1 MLALVVAGVFACMAT
16 LKPGWT
22 VVAVSAVAIY
32 SVALYGDR
40 LRTLLTAGCVLAVTV
55 AVMTL
60 FSDRG
65 LLSYDAVTRLGVLLI
80 ALVLG
85 DAVRSRRTI
94 ERTAAQRE
102 VERERRARD
111 DSERRLADERLRI
124 AREVH
129 DVVAHAMVA
138 INVQAGVAAHVLHK
152 RPGQAETALT
162 EIKRVSGAALDDLR
176 ATLGLLRDEHAV
188 APVHPTRVLSGVPD
202 LAAPSARRRGARRH
216 RGRRPR
222 GERDLAGRRRGLS
235 DRAGGA
241 DQRPAPRRRLVGG
254 GPRRHRRARRVEI
267 DVRNDGVAPGDRG
280 GQRRGTGNGLRG
292 MAERAEA
299 LGGRVEAGRLPDGG
313 WRVARPARP
322 RAPPGGAVDLSVSSL
337 ADDQA
342 LVRAG
347 FAALLEAE
355 DDLEVCGEASDGEE
369 ALAARALARARHRA
383 HGRPHAADGRA
394 RGDRGDH
401 LRRAS
406 ADTRVVVLT
415 TFELDEYVFG
425 ALRAGASGF
434 LLKDLEAPDLLAAIR
449 VVAEGDA
456 LLAPRRDPA
465 PDRGLRRA
473 RPSARSRRRRP
484 WTAHA
489 RASARCSRSS
499 APGSSN
505 GEIADRLVVSPLTA
519 KTHVSRLLMKLGA
532 RDRAQLVVVAYESG
546 LVVPGGLS

>member
-1 MLALVVAGVFACMAT
+1 MRRVLRSADTRELPLVLVLIAAALAEGQWSPDAGGLSPLGVVAAVGIAVPLLWRHRAPQTVLALVVAGVFACMAT

-40 LRTLLTAGCVLAVTV
+40 TRTLLTAGCVLAVTV

-176 ATLGLLRDEHAV
+176 ATLGLLRDENAS

-202 LAAPSARRRGARRH
+202 LAAPLRAAGVRVDIEVDGPEGSVTSPVGAAAYRIVQEALTNVLRHGDASSAAVRVAIGAQ
-216 RGRRPR
+216 
-222 GERDLAGRRRGLS
+222 S
-235 DRAGGA
+235 
-241 DQRPAPRRRLVGG
+241 
-254 GPRRHRRARRVEI
+254 VEI
-267 DVRNDGVAPGDRG
+267 DVRNDGVAPVTEAANGA
-280 GQRRGTGNGLRG
+280 GTGNGLRG

-313 WRVARPARP
+313 WQVHAVLPLAP
-322 RAPPGGAVDLSVSSL
+322 PPSLSPGAQPPGG
-337 ADDQA
+337 
-342 LVRAG
+342 G
-347 FAALLEAE
+347 
-355 DDLEVCGEASDGEE
+355 
-369 ALAARALARARHRA
+369 
-383 HGRPHAADGRA
+383 
-394 RGDRGDH
+394 
-401 LRRAS
+401 
-406 ADTRVVVLT
+406 T
-415 TFELDEYVFG
+415 
-425 ALRAGASGF
+425 
-434 LLKDLEAPDLLAAIR
+434 
-449 VVAEGDA
+449 
-456 LLAPRRDPA
+456 
-465 PDRGLRRA
+465 
-473 RPSARSRRRRP
+473 P
-484 WTAHA
+484 WA
-489 RASARCSRSS
+489 
-499 APGSSN
+499 
-505 GEIADRLVVSPLTA
+505 
-519 KTHVSRLLMKLGA
+519 
-532 RDRAQLVVVAYESG
+532 
-546 LVVPGGLS
+546 

>member
-1 MLALVVAGVFACMAT
+1 MRRVLRSADTRELPLVLVLIAAALAEGQWSPDAGGLSPLGVVAAVGIAVPLLWRHRAPQTVLALVVAGVFACMAT

-40 LRTLLTAGCVLAVTV
+40 TRTLLTAGCVLAVTV

-176 ATLGLLRDEHAV
+176 ATLGLLRDENAS

-202 LAAPSARRRGARRH
+202 LAAPLRAAGVRVDIEVDGPEGSVTSPVGAAAYRIVQEALTNVLRHGDASSAAVRVAIGAQ
-216 RGRRPR
+216 
-222 GERDLAGRRRGLS
+222 S
-235 DRAGGA
+235 
-241 DQRPAPRRRLVGG
+241 
-254 GPRRHRRARRVEI
+254 VEI
-267 DVRNDGVAPGDRG
+267 DVRNDGVAPVTEAANGA
-280 GQRRGTGNGLRG
+280 GTGNGLRG

-313 WRVARPARP
+313 WQVHAVLPLAP
-322 RAPPGGAVDLSVSSL
+322 SPSLPPGAQPPGGS
-337 ADDQA
+337 
-342 LVRAG
+342 
-347 FAALLEAE
+347 
-355 DDLEVCGEASDGEE
+355 
-369 ALAARALARARHRA
+369 
-383 HGRPHAADGRA
+383 
-394 RGDRGDH
+394 
-401 LRRAS
+401 
-406 ADTRVVVLT
+406 T
-415 TFELDEYVFG
+415 
-425 ALRAGASGF
+425 
-434 LLKDLEAPDLLAAIR
+434 
-449 VVAEGDA
+449 
-456 LLAPRRDPA
+456 
-465 PDRGLRRA
+465 
-473 RPSARSRRRRP
+473 P
-484 WTAHA
+484 WA
-489 RASARCSRSS
+489 
-499 APGSSN
+499 
-505 GEIADRLVVSPLTA
+505 
-519 KTHVSRLLMKLGA
+519 
-532 RDRAQLVVVAYESG
+532 
-546 LVVPGGLS
+546 